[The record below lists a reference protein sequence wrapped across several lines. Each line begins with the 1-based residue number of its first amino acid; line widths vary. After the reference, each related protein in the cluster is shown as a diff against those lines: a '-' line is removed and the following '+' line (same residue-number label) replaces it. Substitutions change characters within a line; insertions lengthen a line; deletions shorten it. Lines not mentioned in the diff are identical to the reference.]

1 MYEKN
6 RMYPFHLRISAEISE
21 HIEKRA
27 NKMNISKSKYVYNL
41 LYSDMINGGR
51 YANKQTSEHDFLQYG
66 KMAQGK
72 NK

>member
-6 RMYPFHLRISAEISE
+6 RMFPFHMRISADLLK

-27 NKMNISKSKYVYNL
+27 IQLNISKSKYVYNL

-51 YANKQTSEHDFLQYG
+51 YENKQT
-66 KMAQGK
+66 
-72 NK
+72 NKHHFI